1 MKHSFFALI
10 SRMRFIGRW
19 GLMRNVAS
27 ENIQEHS
34 TWWPAWPRP
43 GGDPPGRVR
52 HALRRQP
59 LRRRRPLPRRH
70 GDLHRRHAHPIKYH
84 DPAIRDAYKRVE
96 SAAESQLMAALPE
109 RMRPAYLELLA
120 PEDEY
125 VRKIVRPRTSS
136 PPTSSAWRS
145 APPATTTLPWLWSRP
160 GRLSWSTACRR
171 WTISWTASGTPSGL
185 PWTNSHKGKGTDI
198 YARHRHRD

>member
-34 TWWPAWPRP
+34 HMVACLA
-43 GGDPPGRVR
+43 
-52 HALRRQP
+52 HALGVIRRDVYG
-59 LRRRRPLPRRH
+59 LPCDATLCAAAALYH
-70 GDLHRRHAHPIKYH
+70 DATEIFTGDMPTPIKYH

-125 VRKIVRPRTSS
+125 VRKIVKAADKLAAYIKCLEECAAGNHDFALALEQTR
-136 PPTSSAWRS
+136 A
-145 APPATTTLPWLWSRP
+145 ALMEY
-160 GRLSWSTACRR
+160 
-171 WTISWTASGTPSGL
+171 GL
-185 PWTNSHKGKGTDI
+185 PEVDYFLDRFGDAFGLTLDELT
-198 YARHRHRD
+198 